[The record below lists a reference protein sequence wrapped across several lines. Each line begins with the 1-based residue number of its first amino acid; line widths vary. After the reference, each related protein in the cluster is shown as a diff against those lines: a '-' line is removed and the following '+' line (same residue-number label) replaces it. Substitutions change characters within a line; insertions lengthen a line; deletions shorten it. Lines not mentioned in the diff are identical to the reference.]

1 MVHSDVVRG
10 STDDAW
16 CGFPVQSDYVVALA
30 GESGF
35 AIMIGGADGP
45 ASITTSPASCYS
57 STLVLAADL
66 NNDNHIGAHCI
77 NRLCPHEQT
86 HMPHEFS

>member
-1 MVHSDVVRG
+1 MKAAVAHSNLAVASNCSDPL
-10 STDDAW
+10 DDAW

-35 AIMIGGADGP
+35 AIMIGDADGP

-57 STLVLAADL
+57 SYLVLAADL
-66 NNDNHIGAHCI
+66 NNDNHIGANCNSYI
-77 NRLCPHEQT
+77 
-86 HMPHEFS
+86 